1 MAKGGRGG
9 LAVRWQGARTVE
21 HGGGGSG
28 RVRAP
33 REARSTG
40 WTDAGT
46 GQAASPAQG
55 RWANATREVV
65 LRDRGRG
72 LRASNTNTNQGMW
85 LGYGVPVGAGGGAWA
100 SVHTQAGGLGV
111 DASVVVGVGQES
123 GWRGVC
129 GVGGGGMIGGDGG
142 DSGGAG
148 TKLRAAA
155 AAPDPCIPDDALV
168 ETFGLLPANSVHR
181 FKCVSKA
188 WCGLITDPLHRQRFA

>member
-1 MAKGGRGG
+1 MDQRPWTNDLREGVDDLAECGYGVGMVGRDDGGMAKGGRGG

-40 WTDAGT
+40 WTEAGT

-55 RWANATREVV
+55 RWANATRGVV
-65 LRDRGRG
+65 LRGRGRG

-100 SVHTQAGGLGV
+100 SVHTQAGGLV
-111 DASVVVGVGQES
+111 WTPPLLW
-123 GWRGVC
+123 GWGRRA
-129 GVGGGGMIGGDGG
+129 DGG
-142 DSGGAG
+142 V
-148 TKLRAAA
+148 RAAWGEA
-155 AAPDPCIPDDALV
+155 
-168 ETFGLLPANSVHR
+168 G
-181 FKCVSKA
+181 
-188 WCGLITDPLHRQRFA
+188 